1 MDESMWERYGA
12 TAGVIA
18 VVLLMGSL
26 FLTSAPPHIDAS
38 VDKITT
44 FFGDHRKALLTEQ
57 VLGTFGV
64 VFFVWFVGHL
74 RHVLER
80 AEGGAEALS
89 PIVYGSGIALAA
101 AGAVTVLPM
110 TILAFSANQT
120 EVMQNAGLV
129 RALYNGNAVALA
141 IMMILSGMFVA
152 ATGYAMVRKEMVAP
166 WLGWAGL
173 AVALVNWIVG
183 AEAFYQTTYNSFW
196 NTAGYVGFLGF
207 ALFVLLTSIQMVR
220 QPEATRRTAPTPVF
234 GS

>member
-12 TAGVIA
+12 TAGILF
-18 VVLLMGSL
+18 VVLLVGSF

-38 VDKITT
+38 VDKIAT
-44 FFGDHRKALLTEQ
+44 FFGDHRKAILTEQ
-57 VLGTFGV
+57 VLGTFAV

-80 AEGGAEALS
+80 AEGGTEAMS

-101 AGAVTVLPM
+101 AGAVAALPITV
-110 TILAFSANQT
+110 LAFSANQSD
-120 EVMQNAGLV
+120 VMKNAGLV
-129 RALYNGNAVALA
+129 RALYNANGIVLG
-141 IMMILSGMFVA
+141 IMMILCGLFVA
-152 ATGYAMVRKEMVAP
+152 SAGYAMVRKEMVAP

-173 AVALVNWIVG
+173 AVALIDWVVG
-183 AEAFYQTTYNSFW
+183 AEAFYQNTYNSFW
-196 NTAGYVGFLGF
+196 SAAGYVGFLGF
-207 ALFVLLTSIQMVR
+207 AAFVLVMSIQMVR